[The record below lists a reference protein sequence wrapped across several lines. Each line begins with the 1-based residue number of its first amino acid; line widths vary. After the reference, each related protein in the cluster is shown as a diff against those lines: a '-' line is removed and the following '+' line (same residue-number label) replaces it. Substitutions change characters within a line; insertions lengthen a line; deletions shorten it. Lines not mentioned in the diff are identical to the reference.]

1 MSTISQLKKISGNRM
16 KNQSVKVFRT
26 QLLVIAAEIQVFKFV
41 WEYWGYSYDISEVR
55 NVNFF
60 LKARKLKKSYY
71 MKFNMSL
78 FLFYVKIPGSNGA
91 RYRNTPH
98 S

>member
-1 MSTISQLKKISGNRM
+1 M

-26 QLLVIAAEIQVFKFV
+26 QLLVIAAEIQVLKFV

-60 LKARKLKKSYY
+60 FKSEEIEEILLYEIQY
-71 MKFNMSL
+71 EFIS
-78 FLFYVKIPGSNGA
+78 FLCQDTWK
-91 RYRNTPH
+91 
-98 S
+98 